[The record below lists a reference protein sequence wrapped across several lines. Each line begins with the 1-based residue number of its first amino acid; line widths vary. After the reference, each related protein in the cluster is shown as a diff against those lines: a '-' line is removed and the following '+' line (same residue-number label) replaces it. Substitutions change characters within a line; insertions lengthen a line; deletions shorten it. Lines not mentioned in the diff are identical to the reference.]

1 MFCDA
6 TFCSIVGFDWP
17 AVFEVSLLE
26 KKKNPLPSRF
36 RRQMFCD
43 ATFCS
48 I

>member
-1 MFCDA
+1 
-6 TFCSIVGFDWP
+6 VGFAWP

-26 KKKNPLPSRF
+26 KKKNPLTLTF
-36 RRQMFCD
+36 RRQMFCG